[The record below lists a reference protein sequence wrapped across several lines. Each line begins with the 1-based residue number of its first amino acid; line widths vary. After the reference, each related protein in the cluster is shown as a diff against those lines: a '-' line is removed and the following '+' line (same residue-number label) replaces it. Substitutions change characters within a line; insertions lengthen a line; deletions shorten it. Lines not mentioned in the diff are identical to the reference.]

1 MPYFIYK
8 LMPFNMIEKIE
19 QFDKFKEASNR
30 AKEIRKDIP
39 ADADYSIKVIF
50 ADNELAAEDIL
61 NTPREPGIMTGE
73 DY

>member
-8 LMPFNMIEKIE
+8 LMPFNMIEKLE
-19 QFDKFKEASNR
+19 QFDKFKDASSR
-30 AKEIRKDIP
+30 AKVIRKDMP
-39 ADADYSIKVIF
+39 ANADYSIKLIF
-50 ADNELAAEDIL
+50 AENELAAEDIL

>member
-1 MPYFIYK
+1 MPYFVYK
-8 LMPFNMIEKIE
+8 LMPFNMIEKLN
-19 QFDKFKEASNR
+19 QFDKFKEASSR
-30 AKEIRKDIP
+30 AKELRKDVP

-50 ADNELAAEDIL
+50 AENELAAEDIL

>member
-1 MPYFIYK
+1 MPYFIYR

-19 QFDKFKEASNR
+19 QFDKFKDASNR
-30 AKEIRKDIP
+30 AKEIRKEIP
-39 ADADYSIKVIF
+39 VNADYSIKVIF
-50 ADNELAAEDIL
+50 AENELAAEDIL